1 MLIILSAVLFIAL
14 FFMCFFREKLSHP
27 LINPLFIFVC
37 AVFFF
42 CWNYATFER
51 RGGDFH
57 LITLENISPY
67 ISTVIILTPLMTK
80 WLKEYAYATI
90 AFLGF
95 GMFVALFV
103 SPEIEYFFN
112 FEQEAKF
119 IHVSEAACHLV
130 MALYGFYLIL
140 SNKVKLGIKDLG
152 KGIAFIYASI
162 GFGVFLNLVFYQKNF
177 GMNMHGK
184 YSIYFLDI
192 FGSFEVTL
200 IAYLVGIF
208 AVMAGGYLAGA
219 LLDKISRHHKKE
231 YDQHL

>member
-1 MLIILSAVLFIAL
+1 MHISLMLIILSAVLFIAL

-67 ISTVIILTPLMTK
+67 ISTVIILTPLMTR

-95 GMFVALFV
+95 G
-103 SPEIEYFFN
+103 
-112 FEQEAKF
+112 
-119 IHVSEAACHLV
+119 
-130 MALYGFYLIL
+130 
-140 SNKVKLGIKDLG
+140 
-152 KGIAFIYASI
+152 
-162 GFGVFLNLVFYQKNF
+162 VFLNLVFYQTNF